1 MEEKITSRDNPM
13 IVNAMKLVSSAKHR
27 REQGLFFAEGMRLC
41 TDAASSGVQIEQL
54 FYTQEAKTKYSDAV
68 IRLQQCAKR
77 SFLISAALA
86 EKLSDTK
93 SPQGV
98 FCVCKTLDKCEILY
112 HDNKRPQCIIGLENI
127 QDPSNMGTILRTAE
141 ALGLDGAILTGE
153 CCDVYSPKVL
163 RGSMGAVFRLPVLV
177 ENDTS
182 ALLERLHRE
191 NFVLFASVPRDNAV
205 KITDPAVR
213 AQVADKRGAVV
224 FVGNEGNGMTESTI
238 AACDQTVTIPMEGRA
253 ESLNA
258 AVAAS
263 ILMWELVRK

>member
-54 FYTQEAKTKYSDAV
+54 FYTEEAKSKYPDAV
-68 IRLQQCAKR
+68 ELLRKR
-77 SFLISAALA
+77 ANHAFWIPGSLA
-86 EKLSDTK
+86 TKLSDTK
-93 SPQGV
+93 TPLGI
-98 FCVCKTLDKCEILY
+98 FCVCKTLDKWTNLY
-112 HDNKRPQCIIGLENI
+112 HDNSRRQCYVGLENI
-127 QDPSNMGTILRTAE
+127 QDPSNLGTILRTAE
-141 ALGLDGAILTGE
+141 ALGLDGAVLTGE

-163 RGSMGAVFRLPVLV
+163 RGSMGAVFRLPVIV
-177 ENDTS
+177 ENNTP
-182 ALLERLHRE
+182 ALLEKLRKAE
-191 NFVLFASVPRDNAV
+191 FVLFASVPRENAV

-213 AQVADKRGAVV
+213 ARFADKRGAVV
-224 FVGNEGNGMTESTI
+224 FVGNEGNGMTEPTI
-238 AACDQTVTIPMEGRA
+238 AGCDETVTIPMEGRA

-263 ILMWELVRK
+263 ILMWEMVRK